1 MSVSRRYSP
10 EWAPGDQSMI
20 GMDFSAMIPPG
31 VGLTT
36 SVLAVMT
43 NTQPPAATT
52 DFTIGTTATSGR
64 STYAELS
71 GGVAGT
77 DYALTW
83 TVGDTDG
90 NTYSRTA
97 LMLCAPTS

>member
-1 MSVSRRYSP
+1 MPVSRRYSP
-10 EWAPGDQSMI
+10 EWAPGDQSLI

-31 VGLTT
+31 VGLAT
-36 SVLAVMT
+36 SALAVAT

-52 DFTIGTTATSGR
+52 DFTIGAAATSGR

-71 GGVAGT
+71 GGIAGT

-83 TVGDTDG
+83 TVTDTDG
-90 NTYSRTA
+90 NVFARTA